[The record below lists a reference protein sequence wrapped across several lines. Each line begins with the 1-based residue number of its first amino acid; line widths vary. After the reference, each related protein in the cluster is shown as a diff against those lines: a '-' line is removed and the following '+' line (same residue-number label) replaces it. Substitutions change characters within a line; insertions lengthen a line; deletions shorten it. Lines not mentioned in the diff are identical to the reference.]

1 MCSSPC
7 TRTTVEGA
15 GRGGQAPAEPVPAT
29 NGEVV
34 PGSMTQPLKQR
45 ASTDA
50 ELGEKNRSPA
60 AGFTLL
66 EVMIALAII
75 GVALVALLGLAQ
87 RSISTNQR
95 LQQITRATLLA
106 QSKMAEIETGIGSDG
121 SDAEGTF
128 TDPDDAFSWT
138 VRSSETPV
146 EGVRQVEVTVFWGRE
161 EKNESVHLISF
172 LQRGGAG

>member
-1 MCSSPC
+1 MGEKNRSHALPLKE
-7 TRTTVEGA
+7 RGVFVQIKKAEDA
-15 GRGGQAPAEPVPAT
+15 RGGVATATSHKSRPQA
-29 NGEVV
+29 
-34 PGSMTQPLKQR
+34 
-45 ASTDA
+45 DA
-50 ELGEKNRSPA
+50 ELGEKNRSHA

-106 QSKMAEIETGIGSDG
+106 QSKMAEVETGIGNDG
-121 SDAEGTF
+121 SDGEGTF
-128 TDPDDAFSWT
+128 TEPDDAFSWT